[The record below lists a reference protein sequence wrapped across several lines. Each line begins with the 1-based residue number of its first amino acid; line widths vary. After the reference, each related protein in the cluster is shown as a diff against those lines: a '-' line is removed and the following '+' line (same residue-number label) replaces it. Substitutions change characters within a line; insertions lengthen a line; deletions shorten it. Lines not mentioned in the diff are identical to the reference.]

1 MGVRAMQFKVG
12 QAVKIIPSLN
22 KNMTSEVGITDEMVK
37 MAGKTCHIKDII
49 YLSGFGGYGLYMEEN
64 EFVWESWML
73 KPAALKTI

>member
-1 MGVRAMQFKVG
+1 MQFKVG

-37 MAGKTCHIKDII
+37 MAGKTCRIKDII
-49 YLSGFGGYGLYMEEN
+49 YLSGPGGYGLYMEEN

>member
-1 MGVRAMQFKVG
+1 MQFKVG

-49 YLSGFGGYGLYMEEN
+49 YLSGLGVGVYGIYMEEN